1 MKAEDYFNE
10 LTRSIKNISS
20 KADLLMFDGAI
31 KKSDWDEIME
41 DVLIL
46 HLFHMG
52 AFKEASPI
60 LKGFLEKLDVKEKL
74 TKNERKELGAFFTPP
89 YIAEYIVE
97 ETIGPKIIELGS
109 DIDSICNLKIC
120 DPAMGGAIFLVC
132 AHDFL
137 MNYFVQIDQSKYSVS
152 ELATM
157 SSKTL
162 FGVDIN
168 PKAVEFSKMIINL
181 NIAKWFMVESKIDEF
196 VRLEMVSV

>member
-1 MKAEDYFNE
+1 MRAEDYFNE
-10 LTRSIKNISS
+10 LARSIKNISS
-20 KADLLMFDGAI
+20 KADLLMFEGAI

-52 AFKEASPI
+52 VFKEASPI

-74 TKNERKELGAFFTPP
+74 TKDERKQLGAFFTPP
-89 YIAEYIVE
+89 YIAEYIVD
-97 ETIGPKIIELGS
+97 ETIGKFIDDNPENIEKIC
-109 DIDSICNLKIC
+109 DLKIC

-137 MNYFVQIDQSKYSVS
+137 MNHLVQIEQSKYSIKELS
-152 ELATM
+152 EM

-162 FGVDIN
+162 FGIDIN
-168 PKAVEFSKMIINL
+168 PRAVEFSKMILNL
-181 NIAKWFMVESKIDEF
+181 NIAKWSIVERLDEY
-196 VRLEMVSV
+196 VTSVEPSLN